1 MENVGKQTGKWSDRS
16 LLMISFLIFNK
27 VQKLKFVNTLSIKE
41 SVLDVT
47 LLDSVIKGMQPCAN
61 IQL

>member
-1 MENVGKQTGKWSDRS
+1 
-16 LLMISFLIFNK
+16 MIFFLSFNK

-47 LLDSVIKGMQPCAN
+47 LLVSVIKGMQPCAN